1 MLRSCKYCG
10 RIHDSKYQCSS
21 RPVRRKIRT
30 KQNSFRSTE
39 AWKRKSLEIRE
50 RDRYLCQICIRKLY
64 GTTQQYNNREIE
76 VHHMRKAGRFYNP
89 QVPELGIMGHDGRVK
104 IGSGIINKS
113 DYSVSSNLAVED
125 GINHLEEGDKVLLMK
140 MKDTEEFVL
149 IAKVVDPV

>member
-50 RDRYLCQICIRKLY
+50 RDKYLCQICMRKLY

-76 VHHMRKAGRFYNP
+76 VHHI
-89 QVPELGIMGHDGRVK
+89 VPIAEDWDGRHDNDNLISLCGRHHEMAEAGK
-104 IGSGIINKS
+104 ISQAELKEI
-113 DYSVSSNLAVED
+113 ARQQED
-125 GINHLEEGDKVLLMK
+125 EM
-140 MKDTEEFVL
+140 
-149 IAKVVDPV
+149 

>member
-21 RPVRRKIRT
+21 KPVRRKIRT

-39 AWKRKSLEIRE
+39 VWKRKSLEIRE

-76 VHHMRKAGRFYNP
+76 VHHI
-89 QVPELGIMGHDGRVK
+89 VPIAEDWDGRLDNDNLISLCGRHHEMAEAGK
-104 IGSGIINKS
+104 ISQAELKEI
-113 DYSVSSNLAVED
+113 ARQQED
-125 GINHLEEGDKVLLMK
+125 EM
-140 MKDTEEFVL
+140 
-149 IAKVVDPV
+149 

>member
-39 AWKRKSLEIRE
+39 TWKRKSLEIRE
-50 RDRYLCQICIRKLY
+50 RDKYLCQICMRKLY

-76 VHHMRKAGRFYNP
+76 VHHI
-89 QVPELGIMGHDGRVK
+89 VPIAEDWDGRLDNDNLISLCGRHHEMAEAGK
-104 IGSGIINKS
+104 ISQAELKEI
-113 DYSVSSNLAVED
+113 ARQQED
-125 GINHLEEGDKVLLMK
+125 EM
-140 MKDTEEFVL
+140 
-149 IAKVVDPV
+149 

>member
-50 RDRYLCQICIRKLY
+50 RYKYLCQICIRKLY

-76 VHHMRKAGRFYNP
+76 VHHI
-89 QVPELGIMGHDGRVK
+89 VPIAEDWDGRLDNDNLISLCGRHHEMAEAGK
-104 IGSGIINKS
+104 IPQAELKEIAGQQ
-113 DYSVSSNLAVED
+113 ED
-125 GINHLEEGDKVLLMK
+125 ER
-140 MKDTEEFVL
+140 
-149 IAKVVDPV
+149 

>member
-39 AWKRKSLEIRE
+39 VWKRKSLEIRE
-50 RDRYLCQICIRKLY
+50 RDKYLCQICIRKLY

-76 VHHMRKAGRFYNP
+76 VHHI
-89 QVPELGIMGHDGRVK
+89 VPIAEDWDGRLDNDNLISLCGRHHEMAEAGK
-104 IGSGIINKS
+104 ISQAELKEI
-113 DYSVSSNLAVED
+113 ARQQED
-125 GINHLEEGDKVLLMK
+125 EM
-140 MKDTEEFVL
+140 
-149 IAKVVDPV
+149 